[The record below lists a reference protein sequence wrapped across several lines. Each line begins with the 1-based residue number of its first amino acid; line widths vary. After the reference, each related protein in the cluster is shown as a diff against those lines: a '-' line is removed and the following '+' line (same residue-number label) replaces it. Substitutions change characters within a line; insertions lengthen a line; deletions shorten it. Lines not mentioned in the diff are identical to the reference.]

1 MPSLEVD
8 QLLESVRVG
17 RRSKH
22 HFRYDLSRF
31 GLANNNE
38 VFHADDRPYGLIQ
51 VTVARDDAPD
61 PGLQGRPTR
70 MAGLSWVY
78 ENPLRSIAARPPFGV
93 WFKTG

>member
-8 QLLESVRVG
+8 QLLEMCASAS
-17 RRSKH
+17 SKH

-61 PGLQGRPTR
+61 PGLRGRPTR
-70 MAGLSWVY
+70 MAGLS
-78 ENPLRSIAARPPFGV
+78 
-93 WFKTG
+93 